1 MYKCLNCNVEFR
13 EPEVYLD
20 FPYPESNTPEKL
32 LVCPF
37 CNGSFEEIEDE
48 EE

>member
-1 MYKCLNCNVEFR
+1 MYKCINCNAEFR

-37 CNGSFEEIEDE
+37 CNGSFEEIEDDE
-48 EE
+48 E